1 MGSGIFTFTLLYEL
15 RLVKNYLSSYTGP
28 VPAVNHHK
36 PSKQTNF
43 ILNHKRHFCNLNL
56 CRATITFS
64 TTSDTSAVLTRPEQ
78 RKLISLKLTCLIHMF
93 STDKRCALT
102 TTHRKRVT
110 THHMT
115 RQDTYD
121 ITTTRLR
128 DTLISTQHLGVDT
141 KSRTVA
147 MMIPQIFESNN
158 PMLLMMVCF
167 TLKHLAC

>member
-1 MGSGIFTFTLLYEL
+1 MQSNQY
-15 RLVKNYLSSYTGP
+15 
-28 VPAVNHHK
+28 
-36 PSKQTNF
+36 
-43 ILNHKRHFCNLNL
+43 ILNHKRHL
-56 CRATITFS
+56 CSLDLSRANITLS
-64 TTSDTSAVLTRPEQ
+64 TKSDTSAVLTRPEQ

-147 MMIPQIFESNN
+147 MMIPQIFENNN

-167 TLKHLAC
+167 TLKHLVC